1 MHLDVRMSAGEI
13 IALILESGR
22 SYNEDFLDD
31 YLEELIEAVKNLAT
45 DSHKYRA
52 KRDRKTQRAIF
63 RDVLRYLEVKLTC
76 IFFVFIFLN
85 ILYF

>member
-1 MHLDVRMSAGEI
+1 MAAGEI

-22 SYNEDFLDD
+22 SYNEDFLED
-31 YLEELIEAVKNLAT
+31 YLDDLIDVVKNLAT

-63 RDVLRYLEVKLTC
+63 RDVLRYLQVR
-76 IFFVFIFLN
+76 
-85 ILYF
+85 